1 MCARTGVTSRFVE
14 AMTNECVN
22 GVSFSHTF
30 NSWPLYTTLLDS
42 LFFNFHCHT
51 MASLQ
56 ADLVYSLWSVSV
68 TCDLYGSWISLARW
82 RNKIPWWLVWSEYN
96 LVLHLPSDVKLEYDF
111 DYSFFTRSN
120 VLLFKYWFSLLFM
133 VCILLHFKNF
143 TMIMHSTPM
152 SYPVGFSHTCLWCN
166 LAMGAHHRWE
176 STWLIILVRIVWLG
190 ST

>member
-1 MCARTGVTSRFVE
+1 MAAVYYSTRFIIFQLSLSYNGIPTGWSSSGFRT
-14 AMTNECVN
+14 N
-22 GVSFSHTF
+22 
-30 NSWPLYTTLLDS
+30 L
-42 LFFNFHCHT
+42 
-51 MASLQ
+51 
-56 ADLVYSLWSVSV
+56 VSV